1 MNILDK
7 NYPAISV
14 KTDAE
19 DLKVMIDFI
28 NSFAETLRPNHTDIK
43 IKASV
48 SLLKEI
54 RDKFEMIHF
63 VKKGTT
69 KKFLIKLK
77 AYQVASLLEIFTY
90 NGVIYGSKVFEWNCI
105 RQYTDLFHQKLT
117 GL

>member
-1 MNILDK
+1 MNILEK

-28 NSFAETLRPNHTDIK
+28 NGCAEILRPNHTDLK

-48 SLLKEI
+48 SLLQEI
-54 RDKFEMIHF
+54 RNKFEMIHF
-63 VKKGTT
+63 CKKGTT

-77 AYQVASLLEIFTY
+77 AYQVAALLEIFSY
-90 NGVIYGSKVFEWNCI
+90 NNIVNGSKVFEWNCI
-105 RQYTDLFHQKLT
+105 RQFSELFHQKLT